1 MVFDPTLKDR
11 FLIRVVDDDQ
21 GVLTG
26 LGFLL
31 VCLGWQHVLYNSA
44 EEFILQDDNEI
55 PGCILLDVR
64 MPGMSGLALQQT
76 LLEKGCRLPIIIITG
91 HADVDTAVRTLKK
104 GAQDFLMKPVNSE
117 KLQEV
122 LENSLNF
129 WISQSSGLTKQELL
143 VVYNGLSEREKE
155 ILRLLNTGLNSP
167 KIAERLGLSERTVQG
182 HRLHILRKFQVHSKE
197 ELLSCLQIIKQS
209 LQKDN

>member
-1 MVFDPTLKDR
+1 MVFDPTIKDR

-31 VCLGWQHVLYNSA
+31 ECLGWQHVLYNSA
-44 EEFILQDDNEI
+44 EEFILNDDNDV

-64 MPGMSGLALQQT
+64 MPGMSGLALQQN
-76 LLEKGCRLPIIIITG
+76 LLEKGSKLPIIIITG

-143 VVYNGLSEREKE
+143 SVYNALSEREKE
-155 ILRLLNTGLNSP
+155 ILRLLGTGLNSP
-167 KIAERLGLSERTVQG
+167 KIAERLNLSERTVQG
-182 HRLHILRKFQVHSKE
+182 HRLHILHKFRVHSKE
-197 ELLSCLQIIKQS
+197 ELLSCLQIIEQS
-209 LQKDN
+209 LRDE